1 VKSYPTDHVRN
12 ILIVGHGGAGKT
24 SLVEAVLHA
33 TGATNR
39 VGRVEDGTT
48 VTDFE
53 PEETRKQISVSLAV
67 APVEYDGFKVNL
79 LDAPGY
85 ADFVG
90 DVRAALPAA
99 DAVLFVVSAVE
110 GVETQTEVVWTMAE
124 ELGLPRAFFIS
135 KLDRDRA
142 SFARS
147 LDGIQAAFGKACA
160 PLYLPIG
167 EEHDFRGLVGL
178 LSGRGFLYDGGGRTE
193 GEVPAELQEAAAGL
207 REQLIE
213 AIIQESE
220 DEALMDRYLGGDEI
234 APTDLIPDLE
244 QAVAAGRLF
253 PVLAGAATRNIGVTE
268 LLEVCTQAFPSPAER
283 PPVEGRRADPAGP
296 LAAYVF
302 KTISDPYVGRMN
314 LFRVLS
320 GTFLPDSTVLNATKG
335 KDERVGHL
343 LTVRGKAQEPADQVA
358 AGDVGAVAKLAD
370 TATGDTLSAKDD
382 PVTLPAPSMPDPL
395 LPIAI
400 APKSRGDEEKLSSG
414 LGRTEAEDLTLR
426 VERNPE
432 TKQTILWGMG
442 ENHIEVTLERLK
454 RKYGVEVVQVPL
466 LLPYKETFRQ
476 PVKALGR
483 HVKQSGGHGQY
494 AICNIEVEPLPRG
507 AGFEYVDKIY
517 GGAVPNQFIPSVEKG
532 VRKAMEDGLL
542 AGFRVVDI
550 RVTLYDGKYHS
561 VDSSDMAFQ
570 IAGGLALKE
579 AAANAEMAL
588 LEPVLELEVLVPD
601 EYVGDILGDLS
612 SRRGRVVGT
621 DPVGT
626 GRTLVRATVPEA
638 EAVRYAIDLRS
649 MTRGRGSFARRFS
662 HYEELPPQLAA
673 KVVGEA
679 KSRK

>member
-124 ELGLPRAFFIS
+124 ELGLPRAFFIN

-147 LDGIQAAFGKACA
+147 LDGIQAAFGKACP